1 MGESRLIAPT
11 CIMALNT
18 SLEGLEDTW
27 GEGPYSIKEKVD
39 KTGSDTIEDLRDV
52 EVTMEVNNTFSQ
64 VCLNMG
70 VINYTN
76 VTFKQKKYLSS

>member
-11 CIMALNT
+11 CIKALNT

-27 GEGPYSIKEKVD
+27 GEGPHSVKKKVNE
-39 KTGSDTIEDLRDV
+39 TGPDAMEDLRGV